1 MTKKHVLVAL
11 VAASVLAGG
20 SMALAGPHGGP
31 GSCWNGPAYMAD
43 GPADGPGWRHH
54 RDFRGPR
61 HWGDGYGPHHWG
73 ARGACWGYAQLTP
86 EKQAAFD
93 KIMDE
98 VQPRLADLRT
108 QFRVKRMELGAL
120 SRNANATGD
129 DIHKVAAELQQLG
142 KAINAE
148 RQALHARLEKEVGP
162 MPCPGPRYGNGP
174 RFDDGPRRGG
184 QWNR

>member
-11 VAASVLAGG
+11 VAASVLAGV
-20 SMALAGPHGGP
+20 SVALAGPHGGP
-31 GSCWNGPAYMAD
+31 GTCWNGPAAMD
-43 GPADGPGWRHH
+43 CPADGSGWRHH
-54 RDFRGPR
+54 GEFRGPR
-61 HWGDGYGPHHWG
+61 PRGDGYGPHHWG